1 MENEKLKRGNELQE
15 QIKRVTEILNQWKE
29 ATGLFQGQAAI
40 ALPVTRN
47 VTYVPVSNETFTIIR
62 AINITYSMER
72 LAQLE
77 KEFNDL

>member
-1 MENEKLKRGNELQE
+1 MENEILTRGNELQE
-15 QIKRVTEILNQWKE
+15 KIKRVTQILNQWKE
-29 ATGLFQGQAAI
+29 ATGLFQDQAAV
-40 ALPVTRN
+40 ALPNTRN

-77 KEFNDL
+77 KEFKEL